1 MGNKN
6 NAFKNNRAKYKMG
19 QPLWKVLWWFLTELN
34 RISPYAPV
42 MALLGINP
50 NELTMFV
57 HTKTC
62 TQTFAAASFV
72 KSQNLEAAK
81 MSLNR

>member
-6 NAFKNNRAKYKMG
+6 NAFKNNRAKCKMG
-19 QPLWKVLWWFLTELN
+19 QPLWKILWWFLTE
-34 RISPYAPV
+34 ISPYAPV

-50 NELTMFV
+50 NELMVFV
-57 HTKTC
+57 HTEIC